1 MFTESQ
7 AEFVAVQVGLRQYF
21 YHLIAQQIH
30 PLHRHLGV
38 LEGLLLVGG
47 EDVLHVVG
55 QTEHPPPQT
64 VVGLHLLA
72 QSGELEIPI
81 NTHIAKYILSE
92 ISISILFIGFVV
104 VL

>member
-1 MFTESQ
+1 MCVVSLGKVVVECL
-7 AEFVAVQVGLRQYF
+7 GRKIR
-21 YHLIAQQIH
+21 HD
-30 PLHRHLGV
+30 RHLGV

-92 ISISILFIGFVV
+92 ISISILLIDFVV

>member
-1 MFTESQ
+1 M
-7 AEFVAVQVGLRQYF
+7 QVGLWQYF
-21 YHLIAQQIH
+21 YHLITQQIH
-30 PLHRHLGV
+30 PLQLHLGV
-38 LEGLLLVGG
+38 LESFLLVGA

-55 QTEHPPPQT
+55 QTDHPPPQT

-81 NTHIAKYILSE
+81 NTHIAKYILSQ